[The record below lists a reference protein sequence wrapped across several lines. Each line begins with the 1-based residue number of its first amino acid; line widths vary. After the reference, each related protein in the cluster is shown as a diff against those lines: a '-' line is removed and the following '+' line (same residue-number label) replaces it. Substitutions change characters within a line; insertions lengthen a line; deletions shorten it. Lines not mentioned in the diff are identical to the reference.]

1 MDGYGILCDISPWR
15 HTLKPSK
22 WVNRQRHPFPP
33 TSLHAV
39 FLAPNKV
46 KNISN
51 DGNYFINKVMLKC
64 WTNLLLYSTSL
75 LVIRNEPQN
84 YISLTEN
91 ISKICIIPLS
101 GATRWRFSRLTW
113 GYYKQFYIMR
123 LLSKMCGQVVYL
135 YFQQRLM
142 HKINSTCSLTC
153 CFLHGKN
160 VGWKVMWQTST

>member
-1 MDGYGILCDISPWR
+1 MDGYGIWCDICPWR

-22 WVNRQRHPFPP
+22 WVNRQRHPFSA

-64 WTNLLLYSTSL
+64 WTKLLLYSTSL

-91 ISKICIIPLS
+91 IKKICIIPLS

-123 LLSKMCGQVVYL
+123 LLSKICGQVVYL

-153 CFLHGKN
+153 CFLHGEN